1 MNIYMKKFLSK
12 DFKHETNFYGNLIT
26 HSNTVLLPQYNNNL
40 KYFTDSKMCFF
51 RTVTS
56 LNSGCINNQQCFT
69 VIIGSIILFFLKIND
84 ASLKVECQ
92 I

>member
-40 KYFTDSKMCFF
+40 KYFTDYIYNTYLVYDLFIMNLTLRHIGVPFN
-51 RTVTS
+51 
-56 LNSGCINNQQCFT
+56 NS
-69 VIIGSIILFFLKIND
+69 
-84 ASLKVECQ
+84 
-92 I
+92 